1 MTSKLALVGQAR
13 GGANKAGLAI
23 IVGGSTSASISLKPN
38 LTSGNPPLAAVQR
51 TLCSPTLSEF

>member
-1 MTSKLALVGQAR
+1 MRRAR
-13 GGANKAGLAI
+13 KQLQPNKTGLAI

-38 LTSGNPPLAAVQR
+38 LTYGNPPLAAVQR